1 MKHSIFVKIFS
12 GFILIIVGL
21 AALFLF
27 FSFRATRSF
36 YLDSSASYLE
46 KLGSSLKFNVMPFI
60 ERDEFEELDVFVKKI
75 GKDIETRITIIDP
88 DGVVL
93 ADSEEDPR
101 TMVNHRFRPEITKA
115 YTGTI
120 GRSLRFS
127 NTVKANMLYI
137 GLPLKKDEQIIG
149 VLRIS
154 LFVRDINNLLASMR
168 SDILPSVILITF
180 ISLLGAFLI
189 SRSLSKA
196 TKELSAASIQVAAG
210 NFDTKVYL
218 KRRDELGQLAER
230 FNHMTGQVHTLVS
243 ELKAQKEELKSIISS
258 IDEGIIALD
267 NEGKILLSNPSFWEI
282 VKSDN
287 AEGKYYWEVV
297 RKSDFNEFIKKTQ
310 DEKKNRSRELEF
322 GARTFLCSATYL
334 SSREEIVVTFY
345 DLTKIKDVERIK
357 KDFIVNVSHEL
368 RTPLTAIKGYVE
380 TLSEE
385 MDEGENHYL
394 KIIERNTD
402 RLINIVNDLLTL
414 SEVEEKEQKPEL
426 EDVDLQKV
434 MENVLKIFEQ
444 RIAEKNLSLVLDI
457 EKGLPPIKGDTF
469 KLEQMFIN
477 LIDNAVKYTDEGRI
491 GVELKGKE
499 GKVIAVVQDTG
510 IGIPQKDIGRIF
522 ERFYVVDKSRSR
534 SQGGTGLGL
543 SIVKHIAQLHS
554 GDMHVEST
562 ERHGT
567 KFTLKFPLR

>member
-12 GFILIIVGL
+12 GFVLIIVGL
-21 AALFLF
+21 TALFLF
-27 FSFRATRSF
+27 FSFKATRSF
-36 YLDSSASYLE
+36 YLESSARYLE

-60 ERDEFEELDVFVKKI
+60 EGDEWEELDAFVKKI

-101 TMVNHRFRPEITKA
+101 TMVNHRFRPEIAKA

-149 VLRIS
+149 VLRVS

-168 SDILPSVILITF
+168 SDILPSIILITF

-230 FNHMTGQVHTLVS
+230 FNHMTGQVHSLVS
-243 ELKAQKEELKSIISS
+243 ELTAQKEELKSIISS

-282 VKSDN
+282 VKSDKT
-287 AEGKYYWEVV
+287 EGKYYWEVV
-297 RKSDFNEFIKKTQ
+297 RKSDFNEFIKITQ
-310 DEKKNRSRELEF
+310 DEKKNNSRELEF
-322 GARTFLCSATYL
+322 CERTFLCSATYL

-357 KDFIVNVSHEL
+357 KDFILNVSHEL

-414 SEVEEKEQKPEL
+414 SEVEEKEQKPEI
-426 EDVDLQKV
+426 ENVDLQKV

-444 RIAEKNLSLVLDI
+444 RIAEKNLSIVLDI

-491 GVELKGKE
+491 GVELKGKD
-499 GKVIAVVQDTG
+499 GTVIAVVADTG

-554 GDMHVEST
+554 GDVHVEST
-562 ERHGT
+562 EGQGT
-567 KFTLKFPLR
+567 KVTIKFPL

>member
-1 MKHSIFVKIFS
+1 MKHSIFFKIFG
-12 GFILIIVGL
+12 GFVLVIVGL
-21 AALFLF
+21 TALFLF
-27 FSFRATRSF
+27 FSFRETRSF
-36 YLDSSASYLE
+36 YLDSLASSLE
-46 KLGSSLKFNVMPFI
+46 KLGNSLKFSVIPFI
-60 ERDEFEELDVFVKKI
+60 EQGEFEELDAFVKRF
-75 GKDIETRITIIDP
+75 GPGIETRITIIDP

-93 ADSEEDPR
+93 ADSEEDPG
-101 TMVNHRFRPEITKA
+101 TMVNHRFRPEIAKA

-127 NTVKANMLYI
+127 NTVKTNMLYI
-137 GLPLKKDEQIIG
+137 GLPLKKDEQVIG

-154 LFVRDINNLLASMR
+154 LFVREINSLLASMR
-168 SDILPSVILITF
+168 SDILPSVILITLV
-180 ISLLGAFLI
+180 SLLGAFLI

-196 TKELSAASIQVAAG
+196 IKELYAASNQVAAG

-218 KRRDELGQLAER
+218 KSRDELGQLAES
-230 FNHMTGQVHTLVS
+230 FNRMTAQIHTLVS
-243 ELKAQKEELKSIISS
+243 ELSSQKEELKSIIFS

-267 NEGKILLSNPSFWEI
+267 NEGKILLSNPGFWEI
-282 VKSDN
+282 MKSVN
-287 AEGKYYWEVV
+287 VEGKYYWEVV
-297 RKSDFNEFIKKTQ
+297 RKPDFNEFIKITQ
-310 DEKKNRSRELEF
+310 DEKKNNSREMEF
-322 GARTFLCSATYL
+322 GEKTFLCSATYL

-385 MDEGENHYL
+385 MDKGEKHYL
-394 KIIERNTD
+394 NIIERNTD

-414 SEVEEKEQKPEL
+414 SEVEEKGKKPEL

-434 MENVLKIFEQ
+434 MENVMKIFEQ
-444 RIAEKNLSLVLDI
+444 RIAKKNLSLVFDI
-457 EKGLPPIKGDTF
+457 EKGLPLIKGDTF

-477 LIDNAVKYTDEGRI
+477 LIDNAVKYTDKGRI
-491 GVELKGKE
+491 GVELKGKD
-499 GKVIAVVQDTG
+499 GKVIAIVQDTG

-543 SIVKHIAQLHS
+543 SIVKHIVRLHR
-554 GDMHVEST
+554 GDVQVEST
-562 ERHGT
+562 EGQGT
-567 KFTLKFPLR
+567 KITIEFPL